1 MESDAGGVDSA
12 RIRRRRKKATKM
24 FMPEADTKAIRRMTQ
39 CSDCVERTENHLG
52 SGLGRDPEDDE
63 SENGQQHTRQHDDVR
78 VEGG

>member
-1 MESDAGGVDSA
+1 
-12 RIRRRRKKATKM
+12 M

-39 CSDCVERTENHLG
+39 CSDCAERTENHLG